1 MQNLSQIVLVI
12 TYSCVLFL
20 AMVVNLAVRPKIST
34 RLTALIALLAA
45 VMGFFFYGYGYACVI
60 DTIPMAVLRTTMSV
74 WFMFVGRNDLSSISA
89 APLLAAYPGIFLF
102 WVTHLLAIYAFASA
116 TFITLGAGAI
126 RFLRQIKAR
135 FSSVSVIYG
144 INDDSVSFAKNLA
157 KTVKG
162 SVLMVGDE
170 QSADAYISDIR
181 QFGGIFCGD
190 LGARNAD
197 PHFLSAY
204 GIHGGKNRCDVYAL
218 DELSFENILFA
229 DKMRESLSASGI
241 LPSMTSLVLSAEEPL
256 AGKFQNTKE
265 AYGYGEVLGCSA
277 GELSARLLIRT
288 FPPCRYLTY
297 GKDGQALKDFH
308 ALIIGFGSTAQNV
321 LCQLIMNAQIEG
333 AAFRVTIC
341 DKNLNE
347 ISGSFRHRH
356 RNLFD
361 NYDIRFIEHDARSE
375 ALYDFIEENALSLR
389 YVVIS
394 TGDRKQDQEILQ
406 SIQQYLQ
413 DLGSDAPVLGCSRQ
427 GISFVDA
434 QTMKWTVR
442 SPYTPEILCDK
453 RLDRLAMR
461 LNQAYQKGNGK
472 SISEN
477 WARCDYFSRM
487 SCRAAADFLS
497 EYTKVLPEEIQKDLQ
512 NPDRDNSGSPAEG
525 SGGASAATDTS
536 TGTSSGASA
545 GTSAGSRALLPGEE
559 TAARTEHLRWC
570 AFHYVMGYRP
580 MPEDV
585 YREREARYLSEKK
598 LTGAST
604 LRIGKDDE
612 NRYHACIT
620 PWEALPA
627 LTLREASATGAY
639 RNYQLMDLDNVRTV
653 IACAAKE
660 EEDSTGYE

>member
-1 MQNLSQIVLVI
+1 MQNLSQIILVI

-60 DTIPMAVLRTTMSV
+60 DSIPMAVLRTTMSV
-74 WFMFVGRNDLSSISA
+74 WFMFVGRNDLSSISS
-89 APLLAAYPGIFLF
+89 APLLTTYPGVFLF

-126 RFLRQIKAR
+126 RFLRQVRAR
-135 FSSVSVIYG
+135 FSSVSVIFG
-144 INDDSVSFAKNLA
+144 INDNSVSFAKSLS

-162 SVLMVGDE
+162 SVLMIGDE
-170 QSADAYISDIR
+170 KSADAYISDIR

-229 DKMRESLSASGI
+229 DRMRESLRASGI

-256 AGKFQNTKE
+256 AGKFQNTE
-265 AYGYGEVLGCSA
+265 ETYGYGEVLGCSA
-277 GELSARLLIRT
+277 GELSARLLIKT

-297 GKDGQALKDFH
+297 GKDGRAQQDFN
-308 ALIIGFGSTAQNV
+308 ALIVGFGSTARNV

-341 DKNLNE
+341 DRNLNE
-347 ISGSFRHRH
+347 ISGSFRHRR

-375 ALYDFIEENALSLR
+375 ALYDFIEENAASLR

-427 GISFVDA
+427 GISYVDA
-434 QTMKWTVR
+434 GTMKWTIQ
-442 SPYTPEILCDK
+442 SPYTPEILCDRK
-453 RLDRLAMR
+453 LDRLAMR
-461 LNQAYQKGNGK
+461 LNQAYQKQNGR
-472 SISEN
+472 SVSEN
-477 WARCDYFSRM
+477 WAKCDYFSRM

-497 EYTKVLPEEIQKDLQ
+497 EYVKVLPENILKDLQ
-512 NPDRDNSGSPAEG
+512 SPERGTSGISGSGKKP
-525 SGGASAATDTS
+525 
-536 TGTSSGASA
+536 
-545 GTSAGSRALLPGEE
+545 LLPGEE

-570 AFHYVMGYRP
+570 AFHHVMGYRP
-580 MPEDV
+580 MPEEV
-585 YREREARYLSEKK
+585 YREREARYLSDKKEK
-598 LTGAST
+598 TGAKI
-604 LRIGKDDE
+604 RIGKDDE
-612 NRYHACIT
+612 NRYHACMI
-620 PWEALPA
+620 PWEELPA
-627 LTLREASATGAY
+627 LSLRESSATGAY

-653 IACAAKE
+653 IQCARME
-660 EEDSTGYE
+660 EGRESEHE